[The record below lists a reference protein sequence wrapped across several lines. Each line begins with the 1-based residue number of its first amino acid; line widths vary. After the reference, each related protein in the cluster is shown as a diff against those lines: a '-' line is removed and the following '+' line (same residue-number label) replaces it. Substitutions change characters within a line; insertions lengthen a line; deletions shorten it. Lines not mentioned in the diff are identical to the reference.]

1 VSDHRGSGLTI
12 ALVSSASFALSG
24 MFASSLIDSGWS
36 SGAITTVRILG
47 AAVVLIVPALRAL
60 HGNWAVVARAR
71 WQLLGFG
78 IFAVTLAQLGF
89 FSAVQ
94 FIPPA
99 LALLIEYLGP
109 VLLVGW
115 TTART
120 RNAPAGLTLLGV
132 VVALVGLVLVSG
144 VIGSVHLNPLGIGLG
159 LFAALGNAVYWA
171 LGASQTHGL
180 PPVAL
185 AGFGLGIG
193 GVLLAIVAAVGVL
206 PFRMSAG
213 AATLAGRGW
222 PAPAMIIAL
231 ILIATV
237 LPYVT
242 GIVAARRLGAT
253 VASFIGYG
261 EPIFAI
267 VWMGLLLAQ
276 VPTAMQFAGA
286 AAIIAGVVLVRLG
299 ELIRPGVDRAGSLAR
314 SRPSDKQ

>member
-1 VSDHRGSGLTI
+1 MADHRGSGLAI
-12 ALVSSASFALSG
+12 ALTSSASFALSG
-24 MFASSLIDSGWS
+24 MFASALLASGWS
-36 SGAITTVRILG
+36 SGAITTLRILG
-47 AAVVLIVPALRAL
+47 AAAVLIGPAFFALR
-60 HGNWAVVARAR
+60 GNLAVLSRAR

-89 FSAVQ
+89 FTAVQ

-115 TTART
+115 TTVRT
-120 RNAPAGLTLLGV
+120 RKAPTRLTLVGV

-144 VIGSVHLNPLGIGLG
+144 VIGSVHLNPLGILFG

-171 LGASQTHGL
+171 LSASETHGL
-180 PPVAL
+180 PPVTL

-193 GVLLAIVAAVGVL
+193 GVLLGATAAVGLL
-206 PFRMSAG
+206 PFRMNAG

-222 PAPAMIIAL
+222 SAPIMIIAL
-231 ILIATV
+231 ILLATV
-237 LPYVT
+237 LPYVS
-242 GIVAARRLGAT
+242 GIIGTRRLGAT
-253 VASFIGYG
+253 VASFVGYG
-261 EPIFAI
+261 EPIFAF
-267 VWMGLLLAQ
+267 VWMGLLLSL

-299 ELIRPGVDRAGSLAR
+299 EIRVLTAKGVETPAELPPQS
-314 SRPSDKQ
+314 

>member
-1 VSDHRGSGLTI
+1 MADSRGSGFAI
-12 ALVSSASFALSG
+12 ALTSSASFALSG

-36 SGAITTVRILG
+36 SGAVTTLRILG
-47 AAVVLIVPALRAL
+47 AAAILIVPACWALRGNLAAL
-60 HGNWAVVARAR
+60 SRAR

-78 IFAVTLAQLGF
+78 IFAVTFAQLGF
-89 FSAVQ
+89 FTAVR

-99 LALLIEYLGP
+99 LALLIEFLGP

-120 RNAPAGLTLLGV
+120 WKAPARLTLIGV
-132 VVALVGLVLVSG
+132 VVAVVGLVLVSG
-144 VIGSVHLNPLGIGLG
+144 VIGSVHLNPLGVFFS

-171 LGASQTHGL
+171 LSASETHGL
-180 PPVAL
+180 PPVSL

-193 GVLLAIVAAVGVL
+193 GVLLAVVAAVGLL

-213 AATLAGRGW
+213 PATLAGRGW
-222 PAPAMIIAL
+222 PAAALIIAL

-242 GIVAARRLGAT
+242 GIVATRRLGAT
-253 VASFIGYG
+253 VASFVGYG

-267 VWMGLLLAQ
+267 VWMGLLLSL
-276 VPTAMQFAGA
+276 VPTVMQLAGG

-299 ELIRPGVDRAGSLAR
+299 ELTTSATAAERSGSPDRQR
-314 SRPSDKQ
+314 